1 MDMTPA
7 LPALSPSRLASTRS
21 DVVERKKG
29 VKRSGENFFLER
41 IRGLPPR
48 AADELAPWE
57 QTRSMGIAATGQ
69 PPQLITAGPGI
80 VGMKLTGVVNNSGA
94 RRLRSERGIGPCA
107 GPPAGGVALFSSSRH
122 CETDLLSEFA
132 WGAFGSITG
141 GYARVQTD
149 ACSFALASTSATS
162 C

>member
-1 MDMTPA
+1 MDMRPA

-94 RRLRSERGIGPCA
+94 LDDCDPNAELVPVQDLPPEALPYFPAAAIAKPPSLRICLGCFRIDHGRLR
-107 GPPAGGVALFSSSRH
+107 
-122 CETDLLSEFA
+122 
-132 WGAFGSITG
+132 
-141 GYARVQTD
+141 
-149 ACSFALASTSATS
+149 
-162 C
+162 